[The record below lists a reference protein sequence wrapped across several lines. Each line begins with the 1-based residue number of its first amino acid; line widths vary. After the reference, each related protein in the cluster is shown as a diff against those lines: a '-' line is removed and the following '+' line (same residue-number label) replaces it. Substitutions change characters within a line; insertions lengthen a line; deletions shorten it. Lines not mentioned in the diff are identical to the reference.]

1 LILAG
6 MSEDSVEKFFPPVDN
21 IPMITYDEFRKL
33 DIRIGTI
40 VSAVKVQGTD
50 KLLALEISFG
60 TETRQLVAGIAE
72 TYQPDH
78 LIGKEIPV
86 LMNLEPRK
94 IRGIVSHGMI
104 LAADADGKPVLLHP
118 DSTVPSGSIVR

>member
-1 LILAG
+1 
-6 MSEDSVEKFFPPVDN
+6 MSEDFVEKFSSAVNN

-33 DIRIGTI
+33 DIRIGII
-40 VSAVKVQGTD
+40 VSAEKVQGTD
-50 KLLALEISFG
+50 KLLALEINFG
-60 TETRQLVAGIAE
+60 SETRQLVAGIAE

-104 LAADADGKPVLLHP
+104 LAVDADGKPILLHP
-118 DSTVPSGSIVR
+118 DSTVPAGSVVR